1 MGRITLCVY
10 ALLDAKLVRSMRI
23 VSAWPSRGSSAEMRM
38 IMKKELPV
46 IIGICMA
53 LLVIS
58 GFLFW
63 RGQNQSAYT
72 ADALITANPLGQA
85 RQSEKVN
92 KHEIEENAAEECAVY
107 VSGAVRKP
115 GVYRYRGVARVCDA
129 IEAVGGLE
137 KDAAAYS
144 LNLAR
149 KLEDGEQICVLTKK
163 EAARAEKMARREK
176 GASGEEKNQDS
187 PGSDSGGKVNI
198 NTATEADL
206 MTLPGIGEAKAALI
220 VGYREEHGKFSKIE
234 DLMQIS
240 GIKEGIFQ
248 KIKNNITTS

>member
-1 MGRITLCVY
+1 
-10 ALLDAKLVRSMRI
+10 
-23 VSAWPSRGSSAEMRM
+23 
-38 IMKKELPV
+38 MKKELPAV
-46 IIGICMA
+46 IGICMV
-53 LLVIS
+53 LLAVS

-63 RGQNQSAYT
+63 RGQSQSAYT

-85 RQSEKVN
+85 RQPEQFNEDDKEAHAS
-92 KHEIEENAAEECAVY
+92 EECAVY
-107 VSGAVRKP
+107 VSGAVKKP
-115 GVYRYRGVARVCDA
+115 GVYRYRGTARVCDA
-129 IEAVGGLE
+129 IDAVGGLE
-137 KDAAAYS
+137 KSAASDS

-163 EAARAEKMARREK
+163 EAARAEKKGRREA
-176 GASGEEKNQDS
+176 GASGEEKGGDS
-187 PGSDSGGKVNI
+187 ANSDSGGKVNI
-198 NTATEADL
+198 NTATETDL

-220 VGYREEHGKFSKIE
+220 VSYREEHGKFSKIE

>member
-1 MGRITLCVY
+1 
-10 ALLDAKLVRSMRI
+10 
-23 VSAWPSRGSSAEMRM
+23 
-38 IMKKELPV
+38 MKKELPV
-46 IIGICMA
+46 MIGLCMI
-53 LLVIS
+53 LLVVS

-72 ADALITANPLGQA
+72 GEPLITDSPIGQA
-85 RQSEKVN
+85 KQPQEINESE
-92 KHEIEENAAEECAVY
+92 ETASGDCAVY
-107 VSGAVRKP
+107 VSGAVRQP
-115 GVYRYRGVARVCDA
+115 GVYRYQGTARVCDA
-129 IEAVGGLE
+129 IEAMGGFRE
-137 KDAAAYS
+137 NAAADS

-163 EAARAEKMARREK
+163 EAAKAEKRAQRENEEPAGEK
-176 GASGEEKNQDS
+176 GKASS
-187 PGSDSGGKVNI
+187 GSGSEGKVNI

-220 VGYREEHGKFSKIE
+220 VNYREEHGKFSRIE

>member
-1 MGRITLCVY
+1 MV
-10 ALLDAKLVRSMRI
+10 
-23 VSAWPSRGSSAEMRM
+23 
-38 IMKKELPV
+38 
-46 IIGICMA
+46 

-72 ADALITANPLGQA
+72 ADALITANPVGQA
-85 RQSEKVN
+85 RQPEKIN
-92 KHEIEENAAEECAVY
+92 NDGAEDIASGECAVY

-115 GVYRYRGVARVCDA
+115 GIYRYQGTARVCDA
-129 IEAVGGLE
+129 IEAVGGLKE
-137 KDAAAYS
+137 NAASGS

-149 KLEDGEQICVLTKK
+149 KLEDGEQICVLTER
-163 EAARAEKMARREK
+163 EAARAEKKARREQES
-176 GASGEEKNQDS
+176 SGEKGGQDS
-187 PGSDSGGKVNI
+187 QGSDSGGKVNI
-198 NTATEADL
+198 NTATEAEL

>member
-1 MGRITLCVY
+1 
-10 ALLDAKLVRSMRI
+10 
-23 VSAWPSRGSSAEMRM
+23 
-38 IMKKELPV
+38 MKKELPV
-46 IIGICMA
+46 IIGICMV

-72 ADALITANPLGQA
+72 ADALITANPVGQA
-85 RQSEKVN
+85 RQPEKINNDGVG
-92 KHEIEENAAEECAVY
+92 ENASGECAVY

-115 GVYRYRGVARVCDA
+115 GVYRYQGTARVCDA
-129 IEAVGGLE
+129 LEAVGGLQ
-137 KDAAAYS
+137 KNAAAGS

-163 EAARAEKMARREK
+163 EAAQAEKRARREQ
-176 GASGEEKNQDS
+176 GGPGDEKNGDF
-187 PGSDSGGKVNI
+187 SGGGPGKVNI
-198 NTATEADL
+198 NTATEAEL

-220 VGYREEHGKFSKIE
+220 VGYREEHGKFTKIE

>member
-1 MGRITLCVY
+1 MV
-10 ALLDAKLVRSMRI
+10 
-23 VSAWPSRGSSAEMRM
+23 
-38 IMKKELPV
+38 
-46 IIGICMA
+46 

-72 ADALITANPLGQA
+72 ADALITANPVGQA
-85 RQSEKVN
+85 RQPEKINNDV
-92 KHEIEENAAEECAVY
+92 AEDIASGECAVY

-115 GVYRYRGVARVCDA
+115 GIYRYQGTARVCDA
-129 IEAVGGLE
+129 IEAVGGLKE
-137 KDAAAYS
+137 NAASGS

-149 KLEDGEQICVLTKK
+149 TLEDGEQICVLTDR
-163 EAARAEKMARREK
+163 EAARAETKAR
-176 GASGEEKNQDS
+176 
-187 PGSDSGGKVNI
+187 DSGGKVNI
-198 NTATEADL
+198 NTATEAEL

>member
-1 MGRITLCVY
+1 
-10 ALLDAKLVRSMRI
+10 
-23 VSAWPSRGSSAEMRM
+23 MRM

-46 IIGICMA
+46 MIGLCTI
-53 LLVIS
+53 LLAIS

-63 RGQNQSAYT
+63 RGQSQSAYT
-72 ADALITANPLGQA
+72 GDPLITASPAG
-85 RQSEKVN
+85 QSEQPQN
-92 KHEIEENAAEECAVY
+92 INGSEETASGECAVY
-107 VSGAVRKP
+107 VSGAVKRP
-115 GVYRYRGVARVCDA
+115 VVYRYQGTARVCDA
-129 IEAVGGLE
+129 IKAAGGFGE
-137 KDAAAYS
+137 NAAAAS

-163 EAARAEKMARREK
+163 EAAKAEKRAQREK
-176 GASGEEKNQDS
+176 EKPGGEKPKESSGS
-187 PGSDSGGKVNI
+187 GSGGKVNI

-220 VGYREEHGKFSKIE
+220 VNYREEHGNFSKIE

>member
-1 MGRITLCVY
+1 MV
-10 ALLDAKLVRSMRI
+10 
-23 VSAWPSRGSSAEMRM
+23 
-38 IMKKELPV
+38 
-46 IIGICMA
+46 

-72 ADALITANPLGQA
+72 ADALITANPVGQA
-85 RQSEKVN
+85 RQPEKINNDGVG
-92 KHEIEENAAEECAVY
+92 ENASGECAVY

-115 GVYRYRGVARVCDA
+115 GVYRYQGTARVCDA
-129 IEAVGGLE
+129 LEAVGGLQ
-137 KDAAAYS
+137 KNAAAGS

-163 EAARAEKMARREK
+163 EAAQAEKRARREQ
-176 GASGEEKNQDS
+176 GGPGDEKNGDF
-187 PGSDSGGKVNI
+187 SGGGPGKVNI
-198 NTATEADL
+198 NTATEAEL

-220 VGYREEHGKFSKIE
+220 VGYREEHGKFTKIE

>member
-1 MGRITLCVY
+1 MV
-10 ALLDAKLVRSMRI
+10 
-23 VSAWPSRGSSAEMRM
+23 
-38 IMKKELPV
+38 
-46 IIGICMA
+46 

-72 ADALITANPLGQA
+72 ADALITANPVGQA
-85 RQSEKVN
+85 RQPEKIN
-92 KHEIEENAAEECAVY
+92 NDGAGENASGECAVY

-115 GVYRYRGVARVCDA
+115 GVYRYQGTARVCDA
-129 IEAVGGLE
+129 LEAVGGLQ
-137 KDAAAYS
+137 KNAAAGS

-163 EAARAEKMARREK
+163 EAAQAEKRARREQ
-176 GASGEEKNQDS
+176 GGPGDEKNGDF
-187 PGSDSGGKVNI
+187 SGGEPGKVNI
-198 NTATEADL
+198 NTATEAEL

-220 VGYREEHGKFSKIE
+220 VGYREEHGKFTKIE

>member
-1 MGRITLCVY
+1 MV
-10 ALLDAKLVRSMRI
+10 
-23 VSAWPSRGSSAEMRM
+23 
-38 IMKKELPV
+38 
-46 IIGICMA
+46 

-72 ADALITANPLGQA
+72 ADALITANPVGQA
-85 RQSEKVN
+85 RQPEKIN
-92 KHEIEENAAEECAVY
+92 NDGAGENASGECAVY
-107 VSGAVRKP
+107 VSGAVRTP
-115 GVYRYRGVARVCDA
+115 GVYRYQGTARVCDA
-129 IEAVGGLE
+129 LEAVGGLQ
-137 KDAAAYS
+137 KNAAAGS

-163 EAARAEKMARREK
+163 EAAQAEKRARREQ
-176 GASGEEKNQDS
+176 GGPGDEKNGDF
-187 PGSDSGGKVNI
+187 SGGGPGKVNI
-198 NTATEADL
+198 NTATEAEL

-220 VGYREEHGKFSKIE
+220 VGYREEHGKFTKIE

>member
-1 MGRITLCVY
+1 MV
-10 ALLDAKLVRSMRI
+10 
-23 VSAWPSRGSSAEMRM
+23 
-38 IMKKELPV
+38 
-46 IIGICMA
+46 
-53 LLVIS
+53 LLVVS

-72 ADALITANPLGQA
+72 ADALITAGPLGQA
-85 RQSEKVN
+85 GQPEKAN
-92 KHEIEENAAEECAVY
+92 ADDIEENASGECAVY

-115 GVYRYRGVARVCDA
+115 GVYRYQGVARVCDA
-129 IEAVGGLE
+129 IEAVGGLKE
-137 KDAAAYS
+137 GAAADS

-149 KLEDGEQICVLTKK
+149 KLEDGEQICVLTEK
-163 EAARAEKMARREK
+163 EAARAEKKARREE
-176 GASGEEKNQDS
+176 GASGKEAGGDS
-187 PGSDSGGKVNI
+187 SGGDSGGKVNI
-198 NTATEADL
+198 NTATETEL

>member
-1 MGRITLCVY
+1 
-10 ALLDAKLVRSMRI
+10 
-23 VSAWPSRGSSAEMRM
+23 
-38 IMKKELPV
+38 MKKELPV
-46 IIGICMA
+46 IIGICMV
-53 LLVIS
+53 LLAVS

-72 ADALITANPLGQA
+72 ADALITANPSGQA
-85 RQSEKVN
+85 GQSEKAN
-92 KHEIEENAAEECAVY
+92 ENDIEEKASGECAVY

-115 GVYRYRGVARVCDA
+115 GVYRYQGIARVCDA
-129 IEAVGGLE
+129 IEAVGGLKE
-137 KDAAAYS
+137 GAAADS

-149 KLEDGEQICVLTKK
+149 KLEDGEQICVLTKR
-163 EAARAEKMARREK
+163 EAARAEKKARREEE
-176 GASGEEKNQDS
+176 ASRGEADSGS
-187 PGSDSGGKVNI
+187 PGSGSGGKVNI